1 MYSVHNTLLHTAIET
16 KTLFEKMTLV
26 ERNKFNP
33 TINLIDTTAAYD
45 LSIFQAANSSV
56 TVYICDI
63 AMHILNYY

>member
-33 TINLIDTTAAYD
+33 TTINLIGTTAAYD
-45 LSIFQAANSSV
+45 LSIFHAGS
-56 TVYICDI
+56 
-63 AMHILNYY
+63 

>member
-33 TINLIDTTAAYD
+33 TINLIGTTA
-45 LSIFQAANSSV
+45 IFQAANSSV

-63 AMHILNYY
+63 AIF